1 MHRSRYVVQCDAYIQ
16 LDSIKSRLQVKHYT
30 SAWACTRDVLRAEG
44 IQGLFRGVTFPLITI
59 TFVRTLSFSVYTHTK
74 ELLARSWRKKKDKLS
89 DALIFGA
96 AGGITSGTI
105 ICFMSAPFELTKVE
119 RQLEYL
125 IWTQRNKNNG
135 TLGTNKFIPRAGFQA
150 ARDIYRL
157 HGGLRGFYIGLRLHM
172 YRDMTGSCIYFG
184 LYDTMR
190 MLSDR
195 LEPHRQSYGIPAP
208 FVSFLIGS
216 ASGIMS
222 WLSIYPLDLI
232 KTQVQR
238 DVLAG
243 APRRSGFT
251 VLRRLLMQHEG
262 EHEPVK
268 KARSIRD
275 LPIHRFLRLYR
286 GLGISAM
293 RSFIS
298 HGLTWTLIESITR
311 HIESEAVNHDLDV
324 SYDFVDFQ

>member
-1 MHRSRYVVQCDAYIQ
+1 MF
-16 LDSIKSRLQVKHYT
+16 
-30 SAWACTRDVLRAEG
+30 TR
-44 IQGLFRGVTFPLITI
+44 
-59 TFVRTLSFSVYTHTK
+59 TK

-135 TLGTNKFIPRAGFQA
+135 TLGTNKFIPRSGFQA

-195 LEPHRQSYGIPAP
+195 LEPRRQSYGIPAP